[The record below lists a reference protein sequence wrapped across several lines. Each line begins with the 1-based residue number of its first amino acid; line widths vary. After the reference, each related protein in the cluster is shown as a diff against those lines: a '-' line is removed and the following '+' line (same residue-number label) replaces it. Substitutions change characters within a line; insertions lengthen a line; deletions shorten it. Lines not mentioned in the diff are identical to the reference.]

1 MFQITD
7 CLEFCTRQHNEP
19 EFNQE
24 EEMDMIFV
32 ETCQAC
38 EEIIKDIP
46 FDYFNVLFEPK
57 IIDENGEVQGEKESY
72 RFPRPSLGRAAE
84 SGSVDIR

>member
-1 MFQITD
+1 M
-7 CLEFCTRQHNEP
+7 EFCTRQHNEP

-57 IIDENGEVQGEKESY
+57 IIDENGEVQGEKESC

>member
-1 MFQITD
+1 
-7 CLEFCTRQHNEP
+7 
-19 EFNQE
+19 
-24 EEMDMIFV
+24 MDMIFV

-57 IIDENGEVQGEKESY
+57 IIDENGEVQGEKESC

-84 SGSVDIR
+84 SGSVDRFCAGQPEDQQCVRHI